1 MKLSF
6 LSKYL
11 RKQAT
16 RSKNVA
22 FRKLYWWT
30 IVIWKNCLLLR
41 ERPCWNREWVWRGK
55 YLAIDV
61 WWIGFILRE
70 RPCWSWEWAWRG
82 ECLATRASEAA
93 LSSEESWSG
102 NLAAIEEAGLDW
114 SKLSQPLLS
123 EASGGSRALGESLTA
138 AQATTHQGG
147 LGNITL
153 GLREDWG
160 HLDTYQ
166 QKSRNHFHLS
176 NLKVMINMVHPS
188 FTSKKML
195 VYVGWIAVGILDEL
209 SS

>member
-11 RKQAT
+11 SKQAT

-22 FRKLYWWT
+22 FRKLYRWT
-30 IVIWKNCLLLR
+30 ILLR
-41 ERPCWNREWVWRGK
+41 ERPCWNREWVWRGEC
-55 YLAIDV
+55 LAIDI
-61 WWIGFILRE
+61 WWIGFFLRE

-82 ECLATRASEAA
+82 ECLATRPPEAA

-102 NLAAIEEAGLDW
+102 NLAAVEEAGLNW

-123 EASGGSRALGESLTA
+123 EASGGESLTA
-138 AQATTHQGG
+138 PQATTHQGG
-147 LGNITL
+147 LGNISL

-160 HLDTYQ
+160 HLNTYQ
-166 QKSRNHFHLS
+166 HKSRNHFHLS
-176 NLKVMINMVHPS
+176 NLKVMINMVQPP